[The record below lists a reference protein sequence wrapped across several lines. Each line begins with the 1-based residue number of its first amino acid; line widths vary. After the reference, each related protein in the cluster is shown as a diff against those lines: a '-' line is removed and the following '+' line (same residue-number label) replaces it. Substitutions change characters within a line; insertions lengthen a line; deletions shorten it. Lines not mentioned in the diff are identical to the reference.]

1 MFYVYF
7 LVYDFLLFL
16 LVLYYIIWDL
26 QSSHQWLLP
35 VWVFFLFPQ
44 SSLCVFGFCFC
55 FKSVSPFSPFVCVCV
70 YALAYGRP
78 MKRSFHQVCEFQS
91 QTPGSDQTPVLMI
104 SFGNFIM
111 KQQWL
116 RLFWIVALKAVS
128 KALLL
133 QFFEIIV
140 NFHQSVP
147 VCKIWSLWDI
157 KWWDWLW
164 ILWENWHCLDLSP
177 VETGPSSCSDF
188 FELFCCS
195 LCINAWEWE
204 SGLYLGHTENDCLI
218 NNCDTVLWDTAQT
231 KTKHTENL

>member
-1 MFYVYF
+1 MTSSCS
-7 LVYDFLLFL
+7 LSLLF
-16 LVLYYIIWDL
+16 
-26 QSSHQWLLP
+26 
-35 VWVFFLFPQ
+35 VFLASASV
-44 SSLCVFGFCFC
+44 SSLCLHF
-55 FKSVSPFSPFVCVCV
+55 PHLFVCV
-70 YALAYGRP
+70 YMHWPNGRP
-78 MKRSFHQVCEFQS
+78 MQRSFHQVCEFQS

-140 NFHQSVP
+140 KLYSP
-147 VCKIWSLWDI
+147 VCPCVQDLEFMRHQVVR
-157 KWWDWLW
+157 L

-177 VETGPSSCSDF
+177 VETGPSNCSDF
-188 FELFCCS
+188 FELFCYS
-195 LCINAWEWE
+195 LYINAWEWE
-204 SGLYLGHTENDCLI
+204 SGLYLGHTDKIFISHDCLI

>member
-1 MFYVYF
+1 MTSSCMSF
-7 LVYDFLLFL
+7 LPVPSVFSLCFWLLLLFQ
-16 LVLYYIIWDL
+16 VRV
-26 QSSHQWLLP
+26 SN
-35 VWVFFLFPQ
+35 FPIC
-44 SSLCVFGFCFC
+44 LC
-55 FKSVSPFSPFVCVCV
+55 VCVCV

-78 MKRSFHQVCEFQS
+78 MQRNFHRVCEFQS

-140 NFHQSVP
+140 NFHPSVP

-157 KWWDWLW
+157 KWWDGLW
-164 ILWENWHCLDLSP
+164 ILWENWHCLNLSP
-177 VETGPSSCSDF
+177 VETGPSNCSDF
-188 FELFCCS
+188 FELFCYS
-195 LCINAWEWE
+195 LYINAWEWE
-204 SGLYLGHTENDCLI
+204 SGLYLGHTDKIFISHDGLI